1 MPDVN
6 LKGTVVDSK
15 VWYNGNLLDPGPSQ
29 AVHNHSPD
37 GFSWGYSGS
46 GPAQLA
52 LAILI
57 QACDKHDLNY
67 TIAINNY
74 QRFKERILS
83 YLDINDD
90 FDFNI
95 NLEGYLK

>member
-1 MPDVN
+1 MPEVN
-6 LKGTVVDSK
+6 LKGTISGNL
-15 VWYNGNLLDPGPSQ
+15 VWYNGTLLDPGPSQ
-29 AVHNHSPD
+29 AVYNHSPD

-52 LAILI
+52 LAILV

-67 TIAINNY
+67 KIAINNY
-74 QRFKERILS
+74 QRFKEQILS

-95 NLEGYLK
+95 NLERFLK